1 MLRSVLTTAIRHF
14 ARHQVYSTISLGG
27 LVIGITAAMLLFIW
41 VIDELDYDRYH
52 PDNDRVFMVLREKKL
67 PDGQL
72 ITGETTPA
80 PLADYLKSEIPEIE
94 SICRVGFGQRVLV
107 ANGNK
112 SINADGTF
120 AESSYFDVFNI
131 PVLIGNRTNLLPD
144 NNSIVISEK
153 LAKTLFDDSA
163 ILGKTILVNNQMEFR
178 ITGVFADHPTNSS
191 LSSEY
196 VLPFE
201 YHAQQELSTWDDS
214 NVYTYVKL
222 NNTFAKQLVEE
233 KIKDKID
240 LVRGTKET
248 TLFLFGFTD
257 WHLYYNEVVNRQPGG
272 GIVYV
277 IAFSLTGFFILV
289 MACINFINLSTARAA
304 IRAREIGVRKMS
316 GATRSVL
323 IRQFM
328 MESLL
333 ITTLAVIFSLLLV
346 YLSLPLFNAITGKE
360 LTLSVTDS
368 KTIFGTLA
376 ILLFTGVLAG
386 GYPAFLL
393 SSLKPATILKGNV
406 NSVFTG
412 AHLRRGLV
420 VFQFSLSVI
429 LIFCAIIIQQ
439 QVEFLKNKNL
449 GFDKDNVMYFEPGQE
464 TALSV
469 EVFKAEAFQNPN
481 IEHVGQAAAS
491 PMEINGVGEVFW
503 KVNGSTQTML
513 INNNPC
519 DYDYLPTLGFELIKG
534 RNFSPTIISDSAAVV
549 ITETA
554 AELMGFEDPIGQII
568 DFGFEAKII
577 GVVKDFHNADIH
589 TAIAPVVFYLGNEE
603 TFGRWKRIF
612 IRYKPGTQ
620 TEVME
625 YLKSITQKLTPG
637 MPYEFR
643 FVDQDFEY
651 QFAEDLRVGA
661 LSVFFTIIAIVVACL
676 GLFGLTLFNT
686 QRRTKEIGVRKVL
699 GATIAEVVVM
709 LCKDFSRPII
719 IALIL
724 ALPVAYFIMT
734 DFLTMYQYHT
744 QITYST
750 FIITGLVLLILALLT
765 VAYQSIQAAKKNPV
779 EALKTE

>member
-1 MLRSVLTTAIRHF
+1 MFRSTLTTVLRHF
-14 ARHQVYSTISLGG
+14 TRNQVYSSLSLGG
-27 LVIGITAAMLLFIW
+27 LIIGITATMLLFMW
-41 VIDELDYDRYH
+41 VVDELNYDRQH
-52 PDNDRVFMVLREKKL
+52 PDNERVFMVLREKKL
-67 PDGQL
+67 ADGQL
-72 ITGETTPA
+72 VTGETTPA

-94 SICRVGFGQRVLV
+94 SVCRVGFGQRVLV
-107 ANGNK
+107 ANGDK
-112 SINADGTF
+112 AINADGVF
-120 AESSYFDVFNI
+120 AESSYFEVFNI
-131 PVLIGNRTNLLPD
+131 PVLLGNRTNPLPD

-153 LAKTLFDDSA
+153 LAKTLFDDTA
-163 ILGKTILVNNQMEFR
+163 ILGKTVLVNNQMEFR
-178 ITGVFADHPTNSS
+178 VTGVFADHLTNSS

-214 NVYTYVKL
+214 NVYTYVEL
-222 NNTFAKQLVEE
+222 NSPSAKQVVEE

-240 LVRGTKET
+240 VMRGTKET

-257 WHLYYNEVVNRQPGG
+257 WHLYYNEIVNRQPGG

-289 MACINFINLSTARAA
+289 MACINFINLATARAG

-316 GATRSVL
+316 GATRPVL

-328 MESLL
+328 TESLL
-333 ITTLAVIFSLLLV
+333 ITSIAVIFSLLLV
-346 YLSLPLFNAITGKE
+346 YLSMPLFNAITGKE
-360 LTLSVTDS
+360 LTLSVTDP
-368 KTIFGTLA
+368 KTILGTLA
-376 ILLFTGVLAG
+376 ILLFTGMLAG

-393 SSLKPATILKGNV
+393 SSLKPATILKGNL

-412 AHLRRGLV
+412 AGLRRGLV

-429 LIFCAIIIQQ
+429 LIFSAIIIQQ

-449 GFDKDNVMYFEPGQE
+449 GFDKDNVMYFEPGRE
-464 TALSV
+464 TALPA
-469 EVFKAEAFQNPN
+469 EVFKAEALRNPN
-481 IEHVGQAAAS
+481 IEHVSQAAAS
-491 PMEINGVGEVFW
+491 PMEINGVGEVYW

-534 RNFSPTIISDSAAVV
+534 RNFSAAMLTDSTSVI

-554 AELMGFEDPIGQII
+554 AELMGFEDPIGQVI

-620 TEVME
+620 AEVMD
-625 YLKSITQKLTPG
+625 YLKSVTQKLTPG

-651 QFAEDLRVGA
+651 QFSEDLRIGS

-699 GATIAEVVVM
+699 GATITEVVVM

-744 QITYST
+744 QITFSA
-750 FIITGLVLLILALLT
+750 FIITGLVLLVLALVT
-765 VAYQSIQAAKKNPV
+765 VAYQSIHAAQRNPV
-779 EALKTE
+779 DALKTE

>member
-1 MLRSVLTTAIRHF
+1 MFRSILTTVIRHF
-14 ARHQVYSTISLGG
+14 TRNQIYSLLSTGG

-41 VIDELDYDRYH
+41 VVDELNYDRQH
-52 PDNDRVFMVLREKKL
+52 PDNERVFMVLREKKL

-72 ITGETTPA
+72 VTGETTPA

-94 SICRVGFGQRVLV
+94 SVCRVGFGQRVLI
-107 ANGNK
+107 AHNEK
-112 SINADGTF
+112 SIYIDGIF
-120 AESSYFDVFNI
+120 AEPTYFEVFNI

-144 NNSIVISEK
+144 NKSIVISEK

-163 ILGKTILVNNQMEFR
+163 ILGKTILVNNKMEFR
-178 ITGVFADHPTNSS
+178 VTGVFANHPTNSS

-214 NVYTYVKL
+214 NAYTYIKL
-222 NNTFAKQLVEE
+222 NSTSAKSVVEG

-257 WHLYYNEVVNRQPGG
+257 WHLYYNEVVNRQSGG

-316 GATRSVL
+316 GATRLVL

-328 MESLL
+328 TESFL

-346 YLSLPLFNAITGKE
+346 YLFLPLFNTITGKE
-360 LTLSVTDS
+360 LTLSVTDP
-368 KTIFGTLA
+368 KIILGALA
-376 ILLFTGVLAG
+376 ILLFTGALAG

-412 AHLRRGLV
+412 AGLRRGLV

-449 GFDKDNVMYFEPGQE
+449 GFDKENVMYFEPGQE
-464 TALSV
+464 TTLSA
-469 EVFKAEAFQNPN
+469 EVFKAEALRNPH
-481 IEHVGQAAAS
+481 IEYVGQAAAS
-491 PMEINGVGEVFW
+491 PMEINGVGEVYW
-503 KVNGSTQTML
+503 KINGINQTML

-519 DYDYLPTLGFELIKG
+519 DHDYLPTLGFEFIKG
-534 RNFSPTIISDSAAVV
+534 RNFSPSIISDSAAVV

-554 AELMGFEDPIGQII
+554 AELMGFEDPIGQVI
-568 DFGFEAKII
+568 DIGFEAKII

-589 TAIAPVVFYLGNEE
+589 VAIDPVVFYLGNEE

-625 YLKSITQKLTPG
+625 YLKNVTQKLTPG
-637 MPYEFR
+637 MPNEFR

-651 QFAEDLRVGA
+651 QFTEDLRAGA

-699 GATIAEVVVM
+699 GATIPEVVVM

-719 IALIL
+719 IALVL
-724 ALPVAYFIMT
+724 ALPVAYYIMT
-734 DFLTMYQYHT
+734 DFLAMYQYHT
-744 QITYST
+744 QITYGT
-750 FIITGLVLLILALLT
+750 FIITGFVLLVLALLT

>member
-1 MLRSVLTTAIRHF
+1 M
-14 ARHQVYSTISLGG
+14 GG
-27 LVIGITAAMLLFIW
+27 LVIAITASMLLFSW
-41 VIDELDYDRYH
+41 VVNELNYDRQH
-52 PDNDRVFMVLREKKL
+52 PDNERVFMVLREKKL
-67 PDGQL
+67 ADGQL
-72 ITGETTPA
+72 VTGETTPA
-80 PLADYLKSEIPEIE
+80 PIADYLKSEIPEIE
-94 SICRVGFGQRVLV
+94 SICRVGFGQRVLLTSGERSIYTDGNFAEPSYFEV
-107 ANGNK
+107 FNFPVTTGNK
-112 SINADGTF
+112 A
-120 AESSYFDVFNI
+120 
-131 PVLIGNRTNLLPD
+131 NLLPD
-144 NNSIVISEK
+144 NKSIVISEK
-153 LAKTLFDDSA
+153 LAQTLFDDSA
-163 ILGKTILVNNQMEFR
+163 ILGKTIIVNNQLEFR
-178 ITGVFADHPTNSS
+178 VTGVFANHPVNSS
-191 LSSEY
+191 LSGEY
-196 VLPFE
+196 ILPFF

-222 NNTFAKQLVEE
+222 NSTSAKPVVEE

-240 LVRGTKET
+240 AVRGTKET
-248 TLFLFGFTD
+248 SLFLFGFTD
-257 WHLYYNEVVNRQPGG
+257 WHLYYNEVVHRQPGG

-277 IAFSLTGFFILV
+277 IAFGLAGFFILV
-289 MACINFINLSTARAA
+289 MACINFINISTARAA

-316 GATRSVL
+316 GATRPVL
-323 IRQFM
+323 ICQFM
-328 MESLL
+328 VESLL
-333 ITTLAVIFSLLLV
+333 ITTIAVIFSLLLV
-346 YLSLPLFNAITGKE
+346 YLSMPLFNAITGKE
-360 LTLSVTDS
+360 LTVSVTDP
-368 KTIFGTLA
+368 KTIFGILA

-393 SSLKPATILKGNV
+393 SSLKPATILKGNI

-412 AHLRRGLV
+412 AGLRRGLV

-429 LIFCAIIIQQ
+429 LIFSAIIIQQ
-439 QVEFLKNKNL
+439 QLEFLKNKNL
-449 GFDKDNVMYFEPGQE
+449 GFDKDNVMYFEPGRE
-464 TALSV
+464 TVLSA
-469 EVFKAEAFQNPN
+469 EVFKVEALRNPN

-491 PMEINGVGEVFW
+491 PMEINGVGEVYW
-503 KVNGSTQTML
+503 KVNGSKQSML

-519 DYDYLPTLGFELIKG
+519 DHDYLPTLGFELIKG
-534 RNFSPTIISDSAAVV
+534 RNFSPAMLTDSASVV

-589 TAIAPVVFYLGNEE
+589 AAIAPVVFYLGNQE

-620 TEVME
+620 TDVME
-625 YLKSITQKLTPG
+625 YLKRVTQKLAPG

-643 FVDQDFEY
+643 FVDQDFEH
-651 QFAEDLRVGA
+651 QFAEDLRIGA

-699 GATIAEVVVM
+699 GATITEVVVM

-734 DFLTMYQYHT
+734 DFLSMYQYHT
-744 QITYST
+744 QITLST
-750 FIITGLVLLILALLT
+750 FIITGLILLALALLT
-765 VAYQSIQAAKKNPV
+765 VAYQSVYAAQRNPV
-779 EALKTE
+779 DVLKTE